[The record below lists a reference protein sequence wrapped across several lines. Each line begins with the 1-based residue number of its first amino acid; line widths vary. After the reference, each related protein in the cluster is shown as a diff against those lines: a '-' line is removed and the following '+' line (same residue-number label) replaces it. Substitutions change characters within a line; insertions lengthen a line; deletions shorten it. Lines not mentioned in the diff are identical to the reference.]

1 MRPRDFS
8 LQTLYG
14 ALDEK
19 RRAAG
24 LSWAGATHQINRF
37 GPSRRAIA
45 SSTITGLRTK
55 RVAEGNGVLHMLLW
69 LDRTPESFVAGY
81 PNASDSR
88 FRLPQISEYQI
99 LQFDP
104 PALHAALSARREAR
118 ALTWAAVARE
128 IGGVTS
134 GMLTNL
140 ARSSRVGF
148 PGVMQL
154 TAWLDQPAVTFVK
167 IVTLPPWLMR
177 ARSVRATVALRFN
190 ECIKR
195 RDLEGLA
202 ALMTDDHAFIDAADN
217 KTHGKDRCLQAW
229 RRFFESFPDY
239 RNIVESVTTTGDSA
253 IVVGRSECSDERLRG
268 PALWSARVRAGL
280 LSEWRVQDDTPVN
293 RAHLGLA
300 AKPTKS

>member
-1 MRPRDFS
+1 MIAQTFS
-8 LQTLYG
+8 LSALYD

-19 RRAAG
+19 RRARG
-24 LSWAGATHQINRF
+24 LSWAAATHEIS
-37 GPSRRAIA
+37 GLALDRRAIA

-88 FRLPQISEYQI
+88 FRLPQISQYQI

-167 IVTLPPWLMR
+167 VVTLPQISR
-177 ARSVRATVALRFN
+177 ASRRS
-190 ECIKR
+190 
-195 RDLEGLA
+195 
-202 ALMTDDHAFIDAADN
+202 
-217 KTHGKDRCLQAW
+217 
-229 RRFFESFPDY
+229 
-239 RNIVESVTTTGDSA
+239 
-253 IVVGRSECSDERLRG
+253 
-268 PALWSARVRAGL
+268 
-280 LSEWRVQDDTPVN
+280 
-293 RAHLGLA
+293 
-300 AKPTKS
+300 